1 MNKIYLAGI
10 FIVSLFFSFSPKAKA
25 IEFDAKSL
33 SVLGAPTVQSRS
45 SLEVSHNVKLDNNQK
60 ITNRLTILKEE
71 EKYYWQSR
79 DRREL
84 IYQKKKGFDLFT
96 DPKTGGYVKVV
107 LQPDGRLVY
116 MEHISFKDLH
126 AFTYWGVLT
135 HYAP

>member
-1 MNKIYLAGI
+1 MNKIYLVGI
-10 FIVSLFFSFSPKAKA
+10 FVISLFFSFSLKVQA

-33 SVLGAPTVQSRS
+33 SVLGVPIVQTRS
-45 SLEVSHNVKLDNNQK
+45 SLEASHNVELDNNQK

-71 EKYYWQSR
+71 GKFYWQSR

-84 IYQKKKGFDLFT
+84 IYQKMKGFDLFT

-107 LQPDGRLVY
+107 QQPDGRLVY

-126 AFTYWGVLT
+126 ALTYWGVLS
-135 HYAP
+135 HYEP

>member
-1 MNKIYLAGI
+1 MTKIYLVSI
-10 FIVSLFFSFSPKAKA
+10 FVVSLFFSFSPKAQA
-25 IEFDAKSL
+25 IEFDAKSVV
-33 SVLGAPTVQSRS
+33 VLGAPIIQSRS
-45 SLEVSHNVKLDNNQK
+45 SLEVSLNLKLDNNQK

-71 EKYYWQSR
+71 GKYYWQSR
-79 DRREL
+79 DQREVT
-84 IYQKKKGFDLFT
+84 YQKKKGFDLFT

-135 HYAP
+135 HYEP